1 MDPMPRTGRCLC
13 GSAVW
18 YVRPSDV
25 GERGYFHCRRCGRRY
40 RSSEEGWTP
49 GLDATPTPAGLV
61 TMNLPLCT
69 CCEREVD
76 ELVTAPRK
84 DGSPQPVCRECR
96 EIILGRAKWDVLY
109 ASTRRPAPGDKPKRG

>member
-1 MDPMPRTGRCLC
+1 MTAMDPMPQTACCGC
-13 GSAVW
+13 GSAVF
-18 YVRPSDV
+18 YARAQVV
-25 GERGYFHCRRCGRRY
+25 GERGHFHCRWCGRRY

-49 GLDATPTPAGLV
+49 GAKV
-61 TMNLPLCT
+61 CT

-96 EIILGRAKWDVLY
+96 DIILGTAKWDVLY
-109 ASTRRPAPGDKPKRG
+109 ASTRRPADKKDSN